1 MRFRLLPRNIIRHVM
16 MPMLPLIRFE
26 SSLSMYAKGQE
37 ISEYGIIR
45 QNFFVDMRFDEI
57 LVVVKKHY

>member
-1 MRFRLLPRNIIRHVM
+1 M

-37 ISEYGIIR
+37 ISEYGRIR
-45 QNFFVDMRFDEI
+45 QIIFFEDMKFDEI
-57 LVVVKKHY
+57 SVVAKKHY

>member
-1 MRFRLLPRNIIRHVM
+1 M

-37 ISEYGIIR
+37 ISEYGRIR
-45 QNFFVDMRFDEI
+45 QIFFEDMRFDEI
-57 LVVVKKHY
+57 SVVAKKHY

>member
-1 MRFRLLPRNIIRHVM
+1 M

-45 QNFFVDMRFDEI
+45 QKKIVDMRLMRFWLLPRNI
-57 LVVVKKHY
+57 IRHVMMHPVGQ